1 MHRHTTHA
9 AIAAVLGLAGAAH
22 AQISYNPIGDFA
34 VSDQSAD
41 GTWLAGKLG
50 NNIAR
55 WSADTGFE
63 TLYVDANFNGSVG
76 ISDDGS
82 RVTGTIYDS
91 EGTAVPGVWTEGVG
105 WVTTGPITGG
115 GVPGED
121 GSAYAISGDGSTITG
136 LAWRSDWRARAFSWT
151 ESTGMVNLGSSYD
164 DRSSRGTA
172 INGDGSV
179 IGGFDEAPF
188 GNRRAA
194 LWIDGQLTLLEPDSE
209 EWTEVIALNAAG
221 DVAGGTGGYFEGAK
235 IWTLDGNDWSG
246 TSLGFLPPEDGD
258 NVNDREAVTLGVSA
272 DGTVAVGFNRYG
284 FGPFANY
291 NGFLW
296 TETGMVDIEDLL
308 TDNGVDFGGLDI
320 RGLLDISDDGS
331 IITGW
336 GYYDG
341 FNVRAFQ
348 IIFDTPCD
356 ADFNGDDTVN
366 TLDVLAFLNAWTAG
380 EGSADFNDDGSV
392 NTLDVLAFLN
402 AWTAGC

>member
-1 MHRHTTHA
+1 MHRPTIKA
-9 AIAAVLGLAGAAH
+9 AIVTMLGLAGAAH
-22 AQISYNPIGDFA
+22 AQISFNPINDFG
-34 VSDQSAD
+34 VTDQSAD
-41 GTWLAGKLG
+41 GTWLVGTQG
-50 NNIAR
+50 SNIVR
-55 WSADTGFE
+55 WSANTGFE
-63 TLYVDANFNGSVG
+63 TLYVDANYNGSPG
-76 ISDDGS
+76 ISNDGS
-82 RVTGTIYDS
+82 RATGTIYDS
-91 EGTAVPGVWTEGVG
+91 EGTAVPGVWTEGIG
-105 WVTTGPITGG
+105 WVTTGPIPGG
-115 GVPGED
+115 GVPNED

-151 ESTGMVNLGSSYD
+151 EGTGMVNLGSSFE
-164 DRSSRGTA
+164 DRSSRGTT

-194 LWIDGQLTLLEPDSE
+194 LWIDGQLTVLEPDSE
-209 EWTEVIALNAAG
+209 AWTEIITLNAAG
-221 DVAGGTGGYFEGAK
+221 DVAGGTGGFDEGAK
-235 IWTLDGNDWSG
+235 IWSFDGNDWVG
-246 TSLGFLPPEDGD
+246 TALGFLPPQDGD

-272 DGTVAVGFNRYG
+272 DGSVAVGFNRYG

-296 TETGMVDIEDLL
+296 TETGMVNIETFL
-308 TDNGVDFGGLDI
+308 TDNGVDFGDLDI
-320 RGLLDISDDGS
+320 RGLIDISDDGS
-331 IITGW
+331 VLTGW

-341 FNVRAFQ
+341 FNVRSFQ

-380 EGSADFNDDGSV
+380 ESTADFNDDGSI